1 MKVSLAALR
10 INATPATIRPA
21 LKGAM
26 VGHSRRNVCHVERSL
41 SLCIQKPAFVEIA
54 AYSTRYPLARQTTD
68 DTNEVKFAPEAANPP
83 ALR

>member
-26 VGHSRRNVCHVERSL
+26 V
-41 SLCIQKPAFVEIA
+41 EIA
-54 AYSTRYPLARQTTD
+54 QSAERLPRRDLCRYAFKNQHLL
-68 DTNEVKFAPEAANPP
+68 K
-83 ALR
+83 

>member
-21 LKGAM
+21 L
-26 VGHSRRNVCHVERSL
+26 RRNGWPQSAERLPRRDLCH
-41 SLCIQKPAFVEIA
+41 LCIQKPAFVEIA

-68 DTNEVKFAPEAANPP
+68 DTNEVKFAF
-83 ALR
+83 

>member
-26 VGHSRRNVCHVERSL
+26 VGHSRRNVCHVERF
-41 SLCIQKPAFVEIA
+41 FVVMH
-54 AYSTRYPLARQTTD
+54 SKNQHLL
-68 DTNEVKFAPEAANPP
+68 K
-83 ALR
+83 

>member
-26 VGHSRRNVCHVERSL
+26 VGHSRRNVCHVERD
-41 SLCIQKPAFVEIA
+41 LCRYAFKKPAFVEIA

-68 DTNEVKFAPEAANPP
+68 DTNEVKFA
-83 ALR
+83 L

>member
-26 VGHSRRNVCHVERSL
+26 VGHSRRNVCHVEIFVVMHS
-41 SLCIQKPAFVEIA
+41 KPAFVEIA

>member
-21 LKGAM
+21 LKAQWLAQ
-26 VGHSRRNVCHVERSL
+26 SAERLPRRD
-41 SLCIQKPAFVEIA
+41 LCRYAFKKPAFVEIA

-68 DTNEVKFAPEAANPP
+68 DTNEVKFA
-83 ALR
+83 L

>member
-26 VGHSRRNVCHVERSL
+26 VGHSRRNVCHVERSFVVMH
-41 SLCIQKPAFVEIA
+41 SKPAFVEIA

-68 DTNEVKFAPEAANPP
+68 DTNEVKFA
-83 ALR
+83 L

>member
-26 VGHSRRNVCHVERSL
+26 VGPQSAERLPRRD
-41 SLCIQKPAFVEIA
+41 LCRYAFKKPAFVEIA

-68 DTNEVKFAPEAANPP
+68 DTNEVKFA
-83 ALR
+83 L

>member
-26 VGHSRRNVCHVERSL
+26 ALPQSAERLPRREIFVVMHSKNQHL
-41 SLCIQKPAFVEIA
+41 LK
-54 AYSTRYPLARQTTD
+54 
-68 DTNEVKFAPEAANPP
+68 
-83 ALR
+83 

>member
-68 DTNEVKFAPEAANPP
+68 DTNEVKFA
-83 ALR
+83 L

>member
-68 DTNEVKFAPEAANPP
+68 DTNEVKFAP
-83 ALR
+83 